1 MYPSDRVKLRSNVPK
16 DADTRRL
23 RMNHTGYFSHISAL
37 DEEIGRLMKKLA
49 QLGIADHTIV
59 CYSSDHGDM
68 LGSFGLSN
76 KNKPWEESINVPFVI
91 RWPGVI
97 PAGKPLDTIF
107 STVDIAPTLLAL
119 AGEPVPA
126 RMQGADIS
134 DILKGKQAPGP
145 ESAFIMGEM
154 NDGEDQQVRTA
165 RREAKKANGRRRPD
179 SWRGV
184 RTRRHTFARH
194 GGRWGAQ
201 EPWLLY
207 DNENDPCQQHNLIDD
222 PAAAATRKELD
233 AMLGKWLKQVGE
245 A

>member
-1 MYPSDRVKLRSNVPK
+1 MDHN
-16 DADTRRL
+16 
-23 RMNHTGYFSHISAL
+23 GYFAHISAL

-49 QLGIADHTIV
+49 QLGIADNTIV

-68 LGSFGLSN
+68 LGSFGMSD

-97 PAGKPLDTIF
+97 PASKRLDTIF

-119 AGEPVPA
+119 AREPVPA
-126 RMQGADIS
+126 RMQGVDIS
-134 DILKGKQAPGP
+134 DILKGKQASGP
-145 ESAFIMGEM
+145 ESAFIMGNM
-154 NDGEDQQVRTA
+154 NYGEDRQATPA
-165 RREAKKANGRRRPD
+165 AREARNLNGGRGPD
-179 SWRGV
+179 PWRGV
-184 RTRRHTFARH
+184 RTRRHTFVRH
-194 GGRWGAQ
+194 GGRRGAR

-207 DNENDPCQQHNLIDD
+207 DNENDPYQQHNLIDD

-233 AMLGKWLKQVGE
+233 AMLDKWLKQVGE